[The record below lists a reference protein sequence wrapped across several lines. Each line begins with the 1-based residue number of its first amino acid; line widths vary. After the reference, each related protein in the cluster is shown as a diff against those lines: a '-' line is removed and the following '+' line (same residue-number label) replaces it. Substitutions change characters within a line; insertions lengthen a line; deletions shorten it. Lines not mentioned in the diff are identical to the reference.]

1 MPGESNYIHEDEI
14 WRQRLKNE
22 TEGAAVWHENWGFLA
37 GREQPEP
44 RGFST
49 NVAKYSYGQAQW
61 SVKTV
66 RVPDNTREG
75 LAAAE
80 SEQNARKM
88 MSKLS
93 WKTQPANPTK
103 ACETKGI
110 TLVKSDTSGV
120 ANREAAM
127 LMRAHK
133 FQSLGDACLTDGV
146 DPGVKYTAPVCNSH
160 DYGWRAPSSSN
171 NRPSLEMFGVA
182 EQGRKAVVKK
192 FD

>member
-103 ACETKGI
+103 ACDTKVRPPPAPSRAPRVPR
-110 TLVKSDTSGV
+110 L
-120 ANREAAM
+120 ANALCSPRRLWPAWTGASPP
-127 LMRAHK
+127 LAT
-133 FQSLGDACLTDGV
+133 ALT
-146 DPGVKYTAPVCNSH
+146 PH
-160 DYGWRAPSSSN
+160 APSSRGLRARRRVS
-171 NRPSLEMFGVA
+171 RSSRA
-182 EQGRKAVVKK
+182 IRRA
-192 FD
+192 